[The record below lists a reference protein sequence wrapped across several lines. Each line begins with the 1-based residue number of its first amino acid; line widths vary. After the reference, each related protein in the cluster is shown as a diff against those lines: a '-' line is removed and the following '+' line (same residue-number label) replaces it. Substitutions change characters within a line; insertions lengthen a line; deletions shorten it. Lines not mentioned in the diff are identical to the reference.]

1 MHGQVFWNPWVYSCI
16 TSILYHIRMRV
27 TLQRRAA
34 VGRERRRICSG
45 LLIPMPVHT
54 AATFQPYQPRSVL
67 LFGIVTESGK
77 AENNVSRHDLGPS
90 IEAGLRPVHLKANV
104 VRPTRMVDSRPGVL
118 MHRHG
123 ERLDEGGKRKWQVRY
138 QNRRRE
144 REQADIPPTPSCNNQ
159 GSIRKNSRHV
169 LFLSPEARRGNDAVD
184 GGSQTKQRR
193 PHVYDQ
199 NRRPRSVDRQR
210 TSRYRPDIVSCLLD
224 QVMSGHYTC
233 RQENAE
239 TKLRGG
245 SDSAFSSTGRG
256 DGHAFCVEYVCH
268 VSENTRQCTVRGHTQ
283 TKVEFDL
290 DVTEYLALPPQLRLV
305 RRPYQ
310 CVDGV
315 LEVQDR
321 HTQDE
326 HGGCK
331 VLALDVYDQ
340 RREG

>member
-1 MHGQVFWNPWVYSCI
+1 
-16 TSILYHIRMRV
+16 
-27 TLQRRAA
+27 
-34 VGRERRRICSG
+34 
-45 LLIPMPVHT
+45 
-54 AATFQPYQPRSVL
+54 
-67 LFGIVTESGK
+67 
-77 AENNVSRHDLGPS
+77 
-90 IEAGLRPVHLKANV
+90 
-104 VRPTRMVDSRPGVL
+104 

-138 QNRRRE
+138 QNRRCE
-144 REQADIPPTPSCNNQ
+144 REQADIPSTPSRNNHVY
-159 GSIRKNSRHV
+159 IRKNSRHV
-169 LFLSPEARRGNDAVD
+169 LSMSPEAGRGNDAAD

-199 NRRPRSVDRQR
+199 NRRPRSIDRQR
-210 TSRYRPDIVSCLLD
+210 TSRHWPDIVSCLLD
-224 QVMSGHYTC
+224 QVMSSHYTC
-233 RQENAE
+233 RQEDAE
-239 TKLRGG
+239 TQIRGQSG
-245 SDSAFSSTGRG
+245 SGFSSTGDEGGR
-256 DGHAFCVEYVCH
+256 ALCVEDVCH
-268 VSENTRQCTVRGHTQ
+268 VSENTRQCTVRSHTQ